1 MYNEKRTFRISP
13 IIHLPAV
20 IKELE
25 KSGYT
30 INDLGTAQYTFTYY
44 DTQDGRLYKNT
55 KRLLFNHKENIWQLQ
70 KNGDYIS
77 SQNIPEEYFTGE
89 KDQLPVELSKLLIK
103 QKLIPYL
110 TAKVSMQ
117 SYQIVS
123 SFYSHKKMSLENWE
137 FSNPHT
143 TSYTQTSS
151 YLVLTNKN
159 TSGEL
164 SYVST
169 LIRDLTGFKIVTF
182 DPLETGLTEIKSALP
197 GAPIPNHFHLS
208 KDDTIFQAGCK
219 ILEQQAYKMRA
230 NTEGTALDLDPE
242 FLHDLRV
249 ATRRARFA
257 LKIFKPYFEDGYCKE
272 LRNELAW
279 IAGLLGALRDID
291 VFLGN
296 LKKHY
301 IRTDTPLYLQ
311 TNIKEYLD
319 RNRKDTLG
327 KLVKALTS
335 SRYTTILHMIESAKT
350 HSLETA
356 EGGSFPAIDIA
367 SQFIIKALKKIRME
381 TNKSADGFTAAEL
394 HRLRISFKNLRYV
407 CEFFKHFYKKRL
419 NSIIKSLVEFQD
431 CLGLHQDAQIAIK
444 TFLEIQNTM
453 TNNRPIEPVTILAFG
468 ALVQV
473 QREIET
479 QQRDMFCEMWDRF
492 PEIQKELVKVI

>member
-1 MYNEKRTFRISP
+1 MYNEKRAFRIEP
-13 IIHLPAV
+13 IIHLPSV
-20 IKELE
+20 INELK

-30 INDLGTAQYTFTYY
+30 INDLGTAQYEYTYY
-44 DTQDGRLYKNT
+44 DTQDGKLYKNT

-77 SQNIPEEYFTGE
+77 SRYISEKKNKLPE
-89 KDQLPVELSKLLIK
+89 ELSKLLVK

-110 TAKVSMQ
+110 TAKVSLQ

-123 SFYSHKKMSLENWE
+123 SFYSLQKMSLENWE
-137 FSNPHT
+137 FSKPHT
-143 TSYTQTSS
+143 ASWTQISS
-151 YLVLTNKN
+151 YFILTNEN
-159 TSGEL
+159 ASGEL

-169 LIRDLTGFKIVTF
+169 LIRGLTGFKIVTF
-182 DPLETGLTEIKSALP
+182 DALETGLAEIKSALP
-197 GAPIPNHFHLS
+197 GAPIPSHFHFL

-230 NTEGTALDLDPE
+230 NTEGTVLDLDSE

-257 LKIFKPYFEDGYCKE
+257 LKIFKPYFEDGYCKK
-272 LRNELAW
+272 LRIELAW
-279 IAGLLGALRDID
+279 IAALLGALRDID
-291 VFLGN
+291 VFQEN

-301 IRTDTPLYLQ
+301 KRTDTPLYLQ

-319 RNRKDTLG
+319 RNRKDALG
-327 KLVKALTS
+327 ELAKALKS
-335 SRYTTILHMIESAKT
+335 SRYTNILHMIESVKN

-356 EGGSFPAIDIA
+356 EGSSLPAIDIA
-367 SQFIIKALKKIRME
+367 PQVIIKALKKIRKE

-394 HRLRISFKNLRYV
+394 HRLRISFKGLRYV
-407 CEFFKHFYKKRL
+407 CEFFKYFYKKKL
-419 NSIIKSLVEFQD
+419 NRIILSLVEFQD
-431 CLGLHQDAQIAIK
+431 CLGLLQDAQISIK

-453 TNNRPIEPVTILAFG
+453 SNNRPIEPETILAFG
-468 ALVQV
+468 ALIQV

-479 QQRDMFCEMWDRF
+479 QQRDMFCEKWDRF